1 MRSKE
6 IEEARNR
13 YEAIVNQVTSILV
26 KAHLKQLG
34 ITHLVHVS
42 SDFLYSLG
50 LDQEMD
56 EIRNEVCSSLEQ
68 ELFTTR
74 LELEH
79 EQEKLR
85 AEGKPIDPKPAHE
98 TFIKLVFLRYEKS
111 FFLATYDELTTDYSR
126 FKSRSVRE
134 FKTHEIRETPLG
146 VKFWLG
152 YVPKIVPKIPE
163 SLQ

>member
-13 YEAIVNQVTSILV
+13 YEAIISPVTSILV
-26 KAHLKQLG
+26 QAHLTQLG

-50 LDQEMD
+50 IDQEID
-56 EIRNEVCSSLEQ
+56 PIKNKICSSLEQ

-85 AEGKPIDPKPAHE
+85 TEGKPIGSKLAHE
-98 TFIKLVFLRYEKS
+98 TFITLVFLGYEKS
-111 FFLATYDELTTDYSR
+111 FFLATYDDQSRDYSR
-126 FKSRSVRE
+126 FKSRLVKE
-134 FKTHEIRETPLG
+134 FRTHEIRETPLG

-152 YVPKIVPKIPE
+152 YVPQILQ
-163 SLQ
+163 SLN

>member
-13 YEAIVNQVTSILV
+13 YEAITSPVTSILV
-26 KAHLKQLG
+26 QAHLTQLG

-50 LDQEMD
+50 IDQEID
-56 EIRNEVCSSLEQ
+56 PIKNKICSSLEQ
-68 ELFTTR
+68 ELFTKR

-85 AEGKPIDPKPAHE
+85 TEGKPIDPKPSHE
-98 TFIKLVFLRYEKS
+98 NFIKLIFLRYERP
-111 FFLATYDELTTDYSR
+111 FFLATYDDPSRDYSR
-126 FKSRSVRE
+126 FKSHLVKE
-134 FKTHEIRETPLG
+134 FRTHEIRETPLG

-152 YVPKIVPKIPE
+152 YVPKILE
-163 SLQ
+163 SL